1 MAKTEPEIVVHVV
14 DHGQWFE
21 QGLRVEYTRPSSEH
35 ADGSL
40 INATL
45 GTYEVLA
52 CSREQRDGHVWL
64 TVSLRRFGNPSPS
77 STGRI
82 RRRRQ
87 PPARA
92 ATRSSADRCVE
103 RAPPRCP
110 TS

>member
-45 GTYEVLA
+45 GTYEVLG
-52 CSREQRDGHVWL
+52 CTREQANGQSWL
-64 TVSLRRFGNPSPS
+64 TVRLRRFWDWSPS

-82 RRRRQ
+82 RRWRR

-92 ATRSSADRCVE
+92 AVRT
-103 RAPPRCP
+103 
-110 TS
+110 